1 MKVKILL
8 VLFVLNSSYNFAQID
23 NYDSL
28 NFTFDKLS
36 LSEEYDSALV
46 IAQQIRVYALQNNGD
61 TSLRYINS
69 LCNVGKCF
77 NNLFAEDSALTYLNN
92 AYNKLALTGNLESR
106 QAGYC
111 FHLLGL
117 VYENLSE
124 FQLAE
129 INYKKSLQIRSN
141 FLIEYPVDYAKTV
154 NALGD
159 INFYNSNFNLA
170 EEYYL
175 KVLNLD
181 TIGSRELIFFFPTV
195 LSNLGDLY
203 SEMGQFK
210 RAEERYLEALKIA
223 EESFEH
229 HSSKIAPILNDLGVL
244 YSDLGIYDLAD
255 KYYKQSLEIRNETH
269 GELNLYSVY
278 ILNNLGTLY
287 HELADFQKAEEYFL
301 AANTIVQQLD
311 ETISPGTAMISN
323 NLGNLYSDLGDYK
336 SSRELYERSAEIYL
350 ELFGEINYDY
360 AMVLNNLSSL
370 FIEMEQYGLSLEY
383 SKRAAEIYK
392 KVFGETHP
400 DYANC
405 IINIGVAYSFQGNY
419 QLAENNYLEASDI
432 LLSAFGSVHPL
443 YAQNLC
449 RLGMVNYKKKDFLK
463 AEGYFFLAMEILK
476 KVISESHSTYVE
488 LQNDMAYLLIKTQ
501 RNFKAYEL
509 MNDVFQK
516 KFKQIAD
523 NFEWLNDNQ
532 KEAYWKKESEFYE
545 GLSYFTNEI
554 HKEVPEAVGL
564 NYNGALLS
572 KSKILEAKISSE
584 NYYREV
590 DELREELAYRR
601 RLLAKLES
609 DGSTEKE
616 KLEKLRSESDSIDKR
631 LTLSWPAY
639 AQQKKN
645 LSITWNQVQQYLDKD
660 EAAIEFVRYK
670 NENDSLYYYNALVLK
685 KGDNNPRLI
694 KLCKENDLQAIASS
708 GTYSAYY
715 PLIWQPIDSLLSGVK
730 TIYYS
735 PTGALYSIPFH
746 AIYPAQGQGDN
757 AIPSKKQKRGVV
769 ESEDVITEP
778 KAEFLMDRYTLHQLT
793 STRYL
798 ALGLKSKAKVPIGNE
813 LALVGGVNYDYLKG
827 RGSSKHHAS
836 KDSHSSQ
843 RSASQLMRLTYLKGT
858 KLEVEQIHQQAIS
871 ANWKSAVYQKD
882 EATEERVMQWEGK
895 EAVPILHL
903 ATHGFT
909 FPTYDF
915 NDTTI
920 SHQSLRYQYRYS
932 TNPMV
937 RSGLLL
943 SGGNWAWMGSDT
955 LSRLGA
961 EQNGILTALEISQ
974 LNLKKTQLVVLSA
987 CETGL
992 GKVDRS
998 EGTFG
1003 LKRGFKL
1010 AGVEQLIVSLWP
1022 VPDKETMELM
1032 TLFYADLMQTQLP
1045 VVSFEK
1051 AQRAMRQK
1059 YPNEPDKWAGFVLV
1073 R

>member
-1 MKVKILL
+1 MKKQIILFL
-8 VLFVLNSSYNFAQID
+8 CIFSGALHAQTD
-23 NYDSL
+23 FYDQL
-28 NFTFDKLS
+28 KTDYDRLRK
-36 LSEEYDSALV
+36 EGKQDSALV
-46 IAQQIRVYALQNNGD
+46 IAKQMNAWALENESD
-61 TSLRYINS
+61 TSLRYAVSFRDI
-69 LCNVGKCF
+69 GICF
-77 NNLFAEDSALTYLNN
+77 
-92 AYNKLALTGNLESR
+92 
-106 QAGYC
+106 
-111 FHLLGL
+111 
-117 VYENLSE
+117 
-124 FQLAE
+124 
-129 INYKKSLQIRSN
+129 KSLQEIDSAIYHYTFSLKLLDQQKRN
-141 FLIEYPVDYAKTV
+141 VHPAYA
-154 NALGD
+154 A
-159 INFYNSNFNLA
+159 S
-170 EEYYL
+170 
-175 KVLNLD
+175 LN
-181 TIGSRELIFFFPTV
+181 
-195 LSNLGDLY
+195 N
-203 SEMGQFK
+203 
-210 RAEERYLEALKIA
+210 
-223 EESFEH
+223 
-229 HSSKIAPILNDLGVL
+229 LGVL
-244 YSDLGIYDLAD
+244 YFKMGDYKAAED
-255 KYYKQSLEIRNETH
+255 YYKQALEIRKKAL
-269 GELNLYSVY
+269 GEEHPDYALS
-278 ILNNLGTLY
+278 LNNLGALY
-287 HELADFQKAEEYFL
+287 RNIGDYKAAEDYYKQALEIYKKALGEEHPDYASSL
-301 AANTIVQQLD
+301 
-311 ETISPGTAMISN
+311 N
-323 NLGNLYSDLGDYK
+323 NLGVLYWDMGDYK
-336 SSRELYERSAEIYL
+336 SAEPYYKQAL
-350 ELFGEINYDY
+350 
-360 AMVLNNLSSL
+360 
-370 FIEMEQYGLSLEY
+370 
-383 SKRAAEIYK
+383 EIYK
-392 KVFGETHP
+392 KALGEAHPTYAKSLNNLGALYWNIGDYKAAEDYYKQALEIRKKALGEEHP
-400 DYANC
+400 DYANSVNNLGVLYKTMGDYKAAEDYYKQALE
-405 IINIGVAYSFQGNY
+405 IRKKASGEEHPDYAMSLNNLGVLYKTMGDYKSAEPYYKQALEIRKKALGEEHPDYAMSLNNLGVLYFDMGDYKSAAPYYKQALEIYKQALGEEHPDYANSLNNLGLLYWNIGDYKAAEDYYKQALEIRKKALGEEHPDYAKSLYSLGVLYKTMGDYKSAEPYYKQVLEIRKKALGEEHPAYLST
-419 QLAENNYLEASDI
+419 ENSYAYLFMKTCREKGAYDI
-432 LLSAFGSVHPL
+432 LNKNF
-443 YAQNLC
+443 NT
-449 RLGMVNYKKKDFLK
+449 
-463 AEGYFFLAMEILK
+463 LA
-476 KVISESHSTYVE
+476 
-488 LQNDMAYLLIKTQ
+488 A
-501 RNFKAYEL
+501 A
-509 MNDVFQK
+509 
-516 KFKQIAD
+516 IAD
-523 NFEWLNDNQ
+523 NFEWLSDNQ

-545 GLSYFTNEI
+545 RLSYFADEI
-554 HKEVPEAVGL
+554 HEEVPEAVGL
-564 NYNGALLS
+564 NYNGALLT

-631 LTLSWPAY
+631 LTMSWPAY

-670 NENDSLYYYNALVLK
+670 NEDDSLYYYNALVLK

-708 GTYSAYY
+708 ATYSAYY
-715 PLIWQPIDSLLSGVK
+715 PLIWQPIDSVLSGVK

-746 AIYPAQGQGDN
+746 AIYPAKGQGDH
-757 AIPSKKQKRGVV
+757 AIPSKTQKRGVV

-778 KAEFLMDRYTLHQLT
+778 KAEYLMDRYTLHQLS

-798 ALGLKSKAKVPIGNE
+798 AMGLKSKAKVPIGNE

-836 KDSHSSQ
+836 KDPLSARRDESQ
-843 RSASQLMRLTYLKGT
+843 AMRLTFLKGT

-871 ANWKSAVYQKD
+871 ANWKSTVYQKD
-882 EATEERVMQWEGK
+882 EPTEERVMQWEGK
-895 EAVPILHL
+895 NAVPILHL

-1051 AQRAMRQK
+1051 AQKAMRQK